1 MKRAQ
6 LIDRL
11 RAALPGWTVS
21 EVAPRRGWISLDGEP
36 IRDPWRIDLQPPGY
50 GPADE
55 AAMLECGTMRYG
67 VRRTWGQSWYTEPW
81 EGGAGWPERFAGSL
95 RTAHAARTAARG

>member
-1 MKRAQ
+1 MKRAD
-6 LIDRL
+6 LVARL

-21 EVAPRRGWISLDGEP
+21 EVAPRRGWISLGGEP

-55 AAMLECGTMRYG
+55 AAMLECGTRRYG
-67 VRRTWGQSWYTEPW
+67 VRRSWGQSWYNEPW
-81 EGGAGWPERFAGSL
+81 TGGAGWPERFAGSL
-95 RTAHAARTAARG
+95 LTANAARSVSR